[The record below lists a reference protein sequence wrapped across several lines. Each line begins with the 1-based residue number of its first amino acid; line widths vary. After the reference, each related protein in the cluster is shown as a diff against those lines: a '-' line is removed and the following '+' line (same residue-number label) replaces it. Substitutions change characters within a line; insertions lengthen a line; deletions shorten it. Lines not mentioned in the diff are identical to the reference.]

1 MRSAGATRTRRATL
15 GRGRRRRRAALP
27 RNALPEIFGDVPRSI
42 KRNAD
47 RRASQR
53 ADARRAARSTL
64 TNGYYNLLLNLP
76 WTLKEWDGPM
86 QFEDPSGKAP
96 RSRRDRPEISPDVRP
111 GRRVDRRRYQLTT
124 ASERS

>member
-1 MRSAGATRTRRATL
+1 MPPGRVGLLWAVDADADVRRCRATH
-15 GRGRRRRRAALP
+15 G
-27 RNALPEIFGDVPRSI
+27 PEIFGDVPRSI

-53 ADARRAARSTL
+53 ADARHAARSTL

-111 GRRVDRRRYQLTT
+111 RRRVDRWRCLLTT
-124 ASERS
+124 AFERS